1 MCVCIFCQSH
11 FKSTTYGISQ
21 RLNVKMFQ
29 VPLLLILLALHG
41 SPTPPTLEG
50 QWLPPMCVVPGG
62 SNASIALRT
71 PQDWSHR
78 HGLQPVA
85 SRCRTRH
92 RPEAEEIWHQTCS
105 ERWNIHKHH
114 AESCISALNIVNPA
128 HGNLMKLMVLEWK
141 HAPEGKKSVIFS
153 QWKWKLYGSCHAAAC
168 CGMPWHAA
176 GHLLQLLKVFW
187 GPVCRLVHLQFKQ
200 VGIGNQPVISNLE
213 PYII

>member
-1 MCVCIFCQSH
+1 
-11 FKSTTYGISQ
+11 
-21 RLNVKMFQ
+21 
-29 VPLLLILLALHG
+29 
-41 SPTPPTLEG
+41 
-50 QWLPPMCVVPGG
+50 MCVVPGR

-114 AESCISALNIVNPA
+114 AESCISALNLVNPA

-141 HAPEGKKSVIFS
+141 HAPEGKESVIFS
-153 QWKWKLYGSCHAAAC
+153 QWKWNLYGSCMEAVMLRHAVAC
-168 CGMPWHAA
+168 CGMLLATCSNFSRSSGDQSA
-176 GHLLQLLKVFW
+176 GWFTCNLN
-187 GPVCRLVHLQFKQ
+187 RLELETNRSSITWNH
-200 VGIGNQPVISNLE
+200 ISYHI
-213 PYII
+213 YIHIY